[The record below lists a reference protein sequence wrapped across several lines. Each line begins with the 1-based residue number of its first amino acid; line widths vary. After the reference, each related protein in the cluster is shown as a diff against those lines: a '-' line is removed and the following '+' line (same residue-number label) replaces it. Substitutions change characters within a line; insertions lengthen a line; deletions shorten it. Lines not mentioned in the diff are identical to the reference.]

1 MSFPEVVTSGI
12 HDVTAIRYTSA
23 LEASIAYDCGVGF
36 FTCNWLRQFVDGLA
50 SFAKRKGRVRL
61 IASPNYQAGSC
72 PVTRFSNKME
82 TDPRLLKM
90 LDIEVDNL
98 IPFANE
104 PSVQLLSW
112 MLAEDLLEI
121 RLAVPAPEFTEALH
135 PTIEIFS
142 DQYGDFVI
150 FHGLQNGVS
159 HRQPNHVT
167 LNAYTSWA
175 GNRETARSV
184 YYKNLFE
191 QIWNQR
197 DEQLNCLTL
206 PVTIRDRLAQF
217 TEVGEHQ
224 RQHQPAGQNEPAK
237 RDKWNHQ
244 ADAISAFMSRDSG
257 VLEMATGTGKTHT
270 ALNILDQLIARDLIS
285 LVIVTMSG
293 GDLLTQWYLAL
304 IKQFDLPV
312 YRQFGTFRESSGF
325 FACKT
330 TRVLII
336 SRQQLATVVSSLDTT
351 DFKRG
356 LLICDEVHGLGSPS
370 MVRDLNGKLQ
380 QFGFRLGLSATPD
393 REYDEAG
400 NKFIEQEIG
409 PVVFQYT
416 LKDAI
421 RNGVLCEFDYEPI
434 EYSLSDEDRAAIRSA
449 IKRHYARRQ
458 AGERASDEALY
469 RDIAY
474 VRKITEQK
482 IAPFRTFLACNKNRL
497 SRCLIFVETAAFGLK
512 IQPLL
517 MEARIPFHTY
527 YQADDSKNLRRFAN
541 RELDCLISCHRLSEG
556 IDIHSVSSIVLF
568 SSSRPRLET
577 IQRLGRCLRVDPL
590 NPQKRSL
597 VVDFVDFS
605 EETSEQL
612 EMQMSADL
620 LRYEWF
626 KDLSRT
632 CHMTN

>member
-1 MSFPEVVTSGI
+1 MLDAEVENLVP
-12 HDVTAIRYTSA
+12 
-23 LEASIAYDCGVGF
+23 
-36 FTCNWLRQFVDGLA
+36 
-50 SFAKRKGRVRL
+50 FAK
-61 IASPNYQAGSC
+61 
-72 PVTRFSNKME
+72 
-82 TDPRLLKM
+82 
-90 LDIEVDNL
+90 
-98 IPFANE
+98 E

-121 RLAVPAPEFTEALH
+121 RLAVPAPEFTGVEH

-142 DQYGDFVI
+142 DYNGNFVV
-150 FHGLQNGVS
+150 FHGLQNEVHHTQS
-159 HRQPNHVT
+159 NHET
-167 LNAYTSWA
+167 LNVYTSWA
-175 GNRETARSV
+175 GDRETARSV
-184 YYKNLFE
+184 YYKYQFE

-197 DEQLNCLTL
+197 DEQVNCLTL

-224 RQHQPAGQNEPAK
+224 RQHQSADLQEPAK
-237 RDKWNHQ
+237 RDKWHHQ
-244 ADAISAFMSRDSG
+244 ADAIAAFMARESG

-270 ALNILDQLIARDLIS
+270 ALNILNQLIARDLIS
-285 LVIVTMSG
+285 LTIVTMSG
-293 GDLLTQWYLAL
+293 GDLLNQWYLAL

-325 FACKT
+325 LACKIP
-330 TRVLII
+330 RILII
-336 SRQQLATVVSSLDTT
+336 SRQQLAAIVSGLDPT

-370 MVRDLNGKLQ
+370 MVRDLSGKLQ
-380 QFGFRLGLSATPD
+380 QFRFRLGLSATPE
-393 REYDEAG
+393 REYDEEG

-409 PVVFQYT
+409 PVVFQFT

-434 EYSLSDEDRAAIRSA
+434 EYSLSDEDRTAIRSA
-449 IKRHYARRQ
+449 IKRHYARRL
-458 AGERASDEALY
+458 AGEKVADEVLY

-474 VRKITEQK
+474 VRKTTEQK
-482 IAPFRTFLACNKNRL
+482 IAPFRTFLACYKNRL

-517 MEARIPFHTY
+517 MDARIPFHTY
-527 YQADDSKNLRRFAN
+527 YQEDHSKNLRRFAN
-541 RELDCLISCHRLSEG
+541 RELECLISCHRLSEG
-556 IDIHSVSSIVLF
+556 IDIQSVSSIVLF
-568 SSSRPRLET
+568 SSSRSRLET

-605 EETSEQL
+605 EETSEKPEVQR
-612 EMQMSADL
+612 SSDL

-632 CHMTN
+632 CHMTD